1 MIEPMIDPLGQLGG
15 KWSGVFEL
23 FCNSIKML
31 SMHKLE
37 SFDRPDCDS
46 THRIGFGDFEINYVK
61 RYRAAKNTNL

>member
-1 MIEPMIDPLGQLGG
+1 MIEPMIDPLGQLRG

-37 SFDRPDCDS
+37 SFDRLGA
-46 THRIGFGDFEINYVK
+46 TQLTVLVLGF
-61 RYRAAKNTNL
+61 